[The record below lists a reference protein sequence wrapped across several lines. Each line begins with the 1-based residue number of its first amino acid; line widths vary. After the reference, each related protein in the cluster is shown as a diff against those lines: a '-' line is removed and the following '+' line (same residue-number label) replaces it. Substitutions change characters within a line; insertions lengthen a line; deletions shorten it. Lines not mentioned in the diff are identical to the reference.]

1 MSSAWK
7 NLTQKIRMLCC
18 VLINSVI
25 FNLLLEP
32 DPNLVLERQQ
42 SFLFQILVSE
52 TDGHRAASVEDSR
65 RLTVGLH
72 RQMPAASLRWSPPLP
87 PLLPLPSLKLNN

>member
-7 NLTQKIRMLCC
+7 NLTPKIRMLCC

-32 DPNLVLERQQ
+32 DPNLVLERA
-42 SFLFQILVSE
+42 LAVILVS
-52 TDGHRAASVEDSR
+52 DSCE
-65 RLTVGLH
+65 
-72 RQMPAASLRWSPPLP
+72 WD
-87 PLLPLPSLKLNN
+87 